1 MTLRLLAGLV
11 AVTLVAACATLSEE
25 ECLEGNWREIGQR
38 DGQAG
43 RTASFLTEHAKAC
56 EKIGILP
63 DQSLWEQGRQAGL
76 SAYCTPPKAYD
87 EGRSGRGLSPVC
99 PAAQLPALQLAHGK
113 GMAWHRLSNEI
124 NVLDR
129 EISDLHTKV
138 VKESDEEKR
147 ALYLANIRSLESI
160 IRLLEMRRMTEG
172 SF

>member
-11 AVTLVAACATLSEE
+11 AVALVAACATLSEE
-25 ECLEGNWREIGQR
+25 ECIEG
-38 DGQAG
+38 
-43 RTASFLTEHAKAC
+43 K
-56 EKIGILP
+56 
-63 DQSLWEQGRQAGL
+63 GRQAGL

-129 EISDLHTKV
+129 EMSDLHTKV
-138 VKESDEEKR
+138 VKESDEKKR
-147 ALYLANIRSLESI
+147 AL
-160 IRLLEMRRMTEG
+160 
-172 SF
+172 